1 MEKKIERKVPKHLT
15 EPRIKPLEESEWDEE
30 ARNLIEGLKKAGN
43 PVINIVKTLANYS
56 KLYKR
61 WRVFGNHVLF
71 KSSLPVREKEILILR
86 IGWLCGSEYEWG
98 QHVIIGKHAGL
109 KDEEIKW
116 ITQGADAPGWGPF
129 DATLIRAVD
138 ELFSNAFIS
147 DATWNALSE
156 RYNTKQLLDVVFTIG
171 QYNLVSWALNTFGV
185 QREKGL
191 PSFPE

>member
-1 MEKKIERKVPKHLT
+1 MEKKIERKVPKRLT
-15 EPRIKPLEESEWDEE
+15 EPRIKPLEENEWDED
-30 ARNLIEGLKKAGN
+30 ARTLIDGLRKAGS

-56 KLYKR
+56 KLYNR

-71 KSSLPVREKEILILR
+71 KSALSAREREILILR

-98 QHVIIGKHAGL
+98 QHVIIGKRAGL
-109 KDEEIKW
+109 KDEDIKR
-116 ITQGADAPGWGPF
+116 ITQGTDAPGWDPF
-129 DATLIRAVD
+129 EATLIRAVD
-138 ELFSNAFIS
+138 ELYSDAFIS

-156 RYNTKQLLDVVFTIG
+156 RYNTKQLMDVVFTIG